1 MGEQYFMSN
10 FSRKPRLV
18 FILALLVLSACSNSI
33 LSQSDDS
40 AGATGTTTL
49 TVPVPTTVPWEK
61 GAPEA
66 AWAAWLTTFAV
77 IDASEISESECGV
90 FAILVTDESLTFY
103 SWDGV
108 QWSDKSDVLGG
119 GRGKYP
125 QKVYSSDYTN
135 DGVIDYFITY
145 RTRKNSGPT
154 YGGFFAIPWSGDLR
168 CVWNWVD
175 IDNGRDNTK
184 VIDKPEID
192 QRKGRVYAA
201 GYVNRRYSSRRQLK
215 YSPSANSFVFDDVF
229 EK

>member
-1 MGEQYFMSN
+1 MSKFTRKSCIAFVLSVAVLSSCSN
-10 FSRKPRLV
+10 FSASP
-18 FILALLVLSACSNSI
+18 SA
-33 LSQSDDS
+33 DS
-40 AGATGTTTL
+40 AGVTGSTTT
-49 TVPVPTTVPWEK
+49 TVPIPTTVPWVK

-77 IDASEISESECGV
+77 VDASEISESECGV
-90 FAILVTDESLTFY
+90 FAMLVTDESLTFY
-103 SWDGV
+103 SWDGR

-135 DGVIDYFITY
+135 DGVIDYFVTY
-145 RTRKNSGPT
+145 RTRKNSGTT
-154 YGGFFAIPWSGDLR
+154 YGGFFALPWSGDLR

-175 IDNGRDNTK
+175 IDDGRDISK
-184 VIDKPEID
+184 VIDKPDID

-201 GYVNRRYSSRRQLK
+201 GYVNRRYSTRRQLK

-229 EK
+229 QK

>member
-1 MGEQYFMSN
+1 MNN
-10 FSRKPRLV
+10 FIRKSRHALV
-18 FILALLVLSACSNSI
+18 LALVVLSSCSNSSA
-33 LSQSDDS
+33 SQSADS
-40 AGATGTTTL
+40 GEVSGTTTTTL
-49 TVPVPTTVPWEK
+49 PSSTTVPWEK

-77 IDASEISESECGV
+77 VDASEISESECGV
-90 FAILVTDESLTFY
+90 FAVLVTDESLTFY
-103 SWDGV
+103 SWDGL

-125 QKVYSSDYTN
+125 LKVYSSDYTN
-135 DGVIDYFITY
+135 DGVIDYFVTY
-145 RTRKNSGPT
+145 RTNKNSGTT
-154 YGGFFAIPWSGDLR
+154 YGGFFALPWSGDMR

-175 IDNGRDNTK
+175 IDNGRDITK

-192 QRKGRVYAA
+192 QRKGKVYAA
-201 GYVNRRYSSRRQLK
+201 GYVHRRYSSRRQLK

>member
-1 MGEQYFMSN
+1 MNYFIRK
-10 FSRKPRLV
+10 SRHVLV
-18 FILALLVLSACSNSI
+18 FALVVLSACSNSSA
-33 LSQSDDS
+33 SQSADPGEVNGS
-40 AGATGTTTL
+40 TTTTL
-49 TVPVPTTVPWEK
+49 PSSTTVPWEK

-77 IDASEISESECGV
+77 VDASEISESECGV
-90 FAILVTDESLTFY
+90 FAILVTEESLTFY

-135 DGVIDYFITY
+135 DGVIDYFVTY
-145 RTRKNSGPT
+145 RTRKNSGTT
-154 YGGFFAIPWSGDLR
+154 YGGFFALPWSGDLR

-175 IDNGRDNTK
+175 IDNGRDVTK

-192 QRKGRVYAA
+192 QRKGKVYAA
-201 GYVNRRYSSRRQLK
+201 GYVHRRYSSRRQLK

>member
-1 MGEQYFMSN
+1 MKIFIRK
-10 FSRKPRLV
+10 SRIAFVLS
-18 FILALLVLSACSNSI
+18 AAVLSACSNFSA
-33 LSQSDDS
+33 SPSADS
-40 AGATGTTTL
+40 AGATETTTM

-90 FAILVTDESLTFY
+90 FAVLVTEESLTFY

-125 QKVYSSDYTN
+125 LKVYSSDYTN
-135 DGVIDYFITY
+135 DGVIDYFVTY

-154 YGGFFAIPWSGDLR
+154 FGGFFTIPWSGDLR

-175 IDNGRDNTK
+175 IDDGRDISK
-184 VIDKPEID
+184 VIDSPEVD
-192 QRKGRVYAA
+192 QRKGRVFAA
-201 GYVNRRYSSRRQLK
+201 GYVNRRYDSRRQLK

-229 EK
+229 QK

>member
-1 MGEQYFMSN
+1 MNN
-10 FSRKPRLV
+10 FSRNSRRV
-18 FILALLVLSACSNSI
+18 FILALVVLSACSNS
-33 LSQSDDS
+33 SASKGDDS
-40 AGATGTTTL
+40 AEAPNTTT
-49 TVPVPTTVPWEK
+49 TTFPVSTTVPWQK

-77 IDASEISESECGV
+77 VDASEISESECGV
-90 FAILVTDESLTFY
+90 FAVLVTDESLTFY

-108 QWSDKSDVLGG
+108 QWSDKSDVLSG

-125 QKVYSSDYTN
+125 LKVYSSDYTN
-135 DGVIDYFITY
+135 DGVTDYFVTY

-154 YGGFFAIPWSGDLR
+154 FGGFFTIPWSGDLR

-175 IDNGRDNTK
+175 IDDGRDISK
-184 VIDKPEID
+184 VIDSPEVD

-229 EK
+229 QK

>member
-1 MGEQYFMSN
+1 M
-10 FSRKPRLV
+10 RK
-18 FILALLVLSACSNSI
+18 FIRKSHLISVLALAVLSACSNPAASP
-33 LSQSDDS
+33 SPDSDGS
-40 AGATGTTTL
+40 TGSTTT
-49 TVPVPTTVPWEK
+49 TIPIPTTVPWKE

-90 FAILVTDESLTFY
+90 FAMLVTDESLTFY

-108 QWSDKSDVLGG
+108 QWSDKSDVLSG

-135 DGVIDYFITY
+135 DGVIDYFVTY
-145 RTRKNSGPT
+145 RTRKNSGTT
-154 YGGFFAIPWSGDLR
+154 YGGFFALPWSGDLR

-175 IDNGRDNTK
+175 IDDGRDITK
-184 VIDKPEID
+184 VIDRPDID

-229 EK
+229 QK

>member
-1 MGEQYFMSN
+1 MSK
-10 FSRKPRLV
+10 FTRKPRLV

-192 QRKGRVYAA
+192 QRKGKVYAA

>member
-1 MGEQYFMSN
+1 MQYFMMN
-10 FSRKPRLV
+10 FTRKSRLV
-18 FILALLVLSACSNSI
+18 FILALVVLSACSKSSV
-33 LSQSDDS
+33 SQSDDS
-40 AGATGTTTL
+40 TGANGSTTTTL
-49 TVPVPTTVPWEK
+49 PVSTTVPSQK

-66 AWAAWLTTFAV
+66 AWATWLTTFAV
-77 IDASEISESECGV
+77 VDASEISESECGV
-90 FAILVTDESLTFY
+90 FAVLVTEESLTFY

-125 QKVYSSDYTN
+125 LKVYSSDYTN
-135 DGVIDYFITY
+135 DGVIDYFVTY

-154 YGGFFAIPWSGDLR
+154 FGGFFAIPWSGDLR

-175 IDNGRDNTK
+175 IDDGRDISK
-184 VIDKPEID
+184 VIDSPEID

-229 EK
+229 QK

>member
-1 MGEQYFMSN
+1 M
-10 FSRKPRLV
+10 
-18 FILALLVLSACSNSI
+18 A
-33 LSQSDDS
+33 
-40 AGATGTTTL
+40 
-49 TVPVPTTVPWEK
+49 PVPTTVPWEK

-77 IDASEISESECGV
+77 VDASEISESECGV
-90 FAILVTDESLTFY
+90 FAVLVTEESLTFY

-135 DGVIDYFITY
+135 DGVIDYFVTY
-145 RTRKNSGPT
+145 RTRKNSGPI
-154 YGGFFAIPWSGDLR
+154 YGGFFTIPWSGDMR

-175 IDNGRDNTK
+175 IDNGRDISK
-184 VIDKPEID
+184 VIDRPDVD

-215 YSPSANSFVFDDVF
+215 YSPSANSFVFDDVYQ
-229 EK
+229 K

>member
-1 MGEQYFMSN
+1 M
-10 FSRKPRLV
+10 
-18 FILALLVLSACSNSI
+18 
-33 LSQSDDS
+33 
-40 AGATGTTTL
+40 

-66 AWAAWLTTFAV
+66 AWAKWLTTFAV
-77 IDASEISESECGV
+77 VDASEISESECGV
-90 FAILVTDESLTFY
+90 FAVLVTDESLTFY

-125 QKVYSSDYTN
+125 QKVYSFDYTN
-135 DGVIDYFITY
+135 DGVIDYFVTY
-145 RTRKNSGPT
+145 RTNKNSGT
-154 YGGFFAIPWSGDLR
+154 TFGGFFAIPWSGELR

-175 IDNGRDNTK
+175 IDDGRDNTK

-192 QRKGRVYAA
+192 QRNGRVYAA
-201 GYVNRRYSSRRQLK
+201 GYVNRRYSTRRQLK

>member
-1 MGEQYFMSN
+1 MSK
-10 FSRKPRLV
+10 FIRKSRHVLV
-18 FILALLVLSACSNSI
+18 FALVVLSACSNSSA
-33 LSQSDDS
+33 SQSADS
-40 AGATGTTTL
+40 GEVNGTTTTTL
-49 TVPVPTTVPWEK
+49 PSSTTVPWEK

-77 IDASEISESECGV
+77 VDASEISESECGV
-90 FAILVTDESLTFY
+90 FAVLVTDESLTFY

-125 QKVYSSDYTN
+125 QKVYSSDFTN
-135 DGVIDYFITY
+135 DGVIDYFVTY
-145 RTRKNSGPT
+145 RTNKNSGNT
-154 YGGFFAIPWSGDLR
+154 YGGFFALPWSGDLR

-175 IDNGRDNTK
+175 MDNGRDITK

-192 QRKGRVYAA
+192 QQKGRVYAA
-201 GYVNRRYSSRRQLK
+201 GYVHRRYSSRRQLK

>member
-1 MGEQYFMSN
+1 MSK
-10 FSRKPRLV
+10 FTRKPRLV

-184 VIDKPEID
+184 VIDEPEID
-192 QRKGRVYAA
+192 QRKGKVYAA

>member
-1 MGEQYFMSN
+1 MSK
-10 FSRKPRLV
+10 FIRKSRHVLV
-18 FILALLVLSACSNSI
+18 FALVVLSACSNSSA
-33 LSQSDDS
+33 SQSADS
-40 AGATGTTTL
+40 GEVNGTTTTTL
-49 TVPVPTTVPWEK
+49 PSSTTVPWEK

-77 IDASEISESECGV
+77 VDASDISESECGV
-90 FAILVTDESLTFY
+90 FAMLVTDESLTFY

-108 QWSDKSDVLGG
+108 QWSDMSDVLGG

-135 DGVIDYFITY
+135 DGVIDYFVTY
-145 RTRKNSGPT
+145 RTNKNRGNT
-154 YGGFFAIPWSGDLR
+154 YGGFFALPWSGDMR

-175 IDNGRDNTK
+175 IDNGRDITK

-192 QRKGRVYAA
+192 QRKGKVYAA
-201 GYVNRRYSSRRQLK
+201 GYVHRRYSSRRQLK

>member
-1 MGEQYFMSN
+1 MNYFIRK
-10 FSRKPRLV
+10 SRHVLV
-18 FILALLVLSACSNSI
+18 FALVVLSACSNSSA
-33 LSQSDDS
+33 SQSADPGEVNGS
-40 AGATGTTTL
+40 TTTTL
-49 TVPVPTTVPWEK
+49 PSSTTVPWEK

-77 IDASEISESECGV
+77 VDASEISESECGV
-90 FAILVTDESLTFY
+90 FAILVTEESLTFY

-135 DGVIDYFITY
+135 DGVIDYFVTY
-145 RTRKNSGPT
+145 RTRKNSGTT
-154 YGGFFAIPWSGDLR
+154 YGGFFALPWSGDLR

-175 IDNGRDNTK
+175 IDNGRDVTK

-192 QRKGRVYAA
+192 QRKGKVYAA
-201 GYVNRRYSSRRQLK
+201 GYVHRRYSSRRQLK
-215 YSPSANSFVFDDVF
+215 YSPSANSFVFDDVYQ
-229 EK
+229 K

>member
-1 MGEQYFMSN
+1 MNYFIRK
-10 FSRKPRLV
+10 SRHVLV
-18 FILALLVLSACSNSI
+18 FALVVLSACSNSSA
-33 LSQSDDS
+33 SQSADPGEVNGS
-40 AGATGTTTL
+40 TTTTL
-49 TVPVPTTVPWEK
+49 PSSTTVPWEK
-61 GAPEA
+61 GAPDA

-77 IDASEISESECGV
+77 VDASEISESECGV
-90 FAILVTDESLTFY
+90 FAILVTEESLTFY

-135 DGVIDYFITY
+135 DGVIDYFVTY
-145 RTRKNSGPT
+145 RTRKNSGTT
-154 YGGFFAIPWSGDLR
+154 YGGFFALPWSGDLR

-175 IDNGRDNTK
+175 IDNGRDVTK

-192 QRKGRVYAA
+192 QRKGKVYAA
-201 GYVNRRYSSRRQLK
+201 GYVHRRYSSRRQLK

>member
-1 MGEQYFMSN
+1 MSN
-10 FSRKPRLV
+10 LSRKPRLV

-40 AGATGTTTL
+40 VGATGTTTL

>member
-1 MGEQYFMSN
+1 MSN
-10 FSRKPRLV
+10 FTRKPRLV

-49 TVPVPTTVPWEK
+49 TVPVPTTVPWET

>member
-1 MGEQYFMSN
+1 MNN
-10 FSRKPRLV
+10 FICKSRLV
-18 FILALLVLSACSNSI
+18 FVLTLAVLSACSNS
-33 LSQSDDS
+33 SVSNSDDS
-40 AGATGTTTL
+40 AGATDTTSTTFL
-49 TVPVPTTVPWEK
+49 VPNTFPWVK

-77 IDASEISESECGV
+77 VDASEISESECGV
-90 FAILVTDESLTFY
+90 FAVLVTDESLTFY

-135 DGVIDYFITY
+135 DGVIDYFVTY
-145 RTRKNSGPT
+145 RTRKNSGAT
-154 YGGFFAIPWSGDLR
+154 YGGFFALPWSGDLR

-175 IDNGRDNTK
+175 IDNGRDSSK
-184 VIDKPEID
+184 VIDDPEID

-201 GYVNRRYSSRRQLK
+201 GYVHRRYSSRRQLK

-229 EK
+229 QK

>member
-1 MGEQYFMSN
+1 MKN
-10 FSRKPRLV
+10 FTRKSRLV
-18 FILALLVLSACSNSI
+18 FILALTVVSACSNSI

-40 AGATGTTTL
+40 AGATETTTM

-66 AWAAWLTTFAV
+66 AWAEWLTTFAV
-77 IDASEISESECGV
+77 VDASEISESECGV
-90 FAILVTDESLTFY
+90 FAVLVTEESLTFY

-108 QWSDKSDVLGG
+108 QWSDKTDVLGG

-135 DGVIDYFITY
+135 DGVIDYFVTY
-145 RTRKNSGPT
+145 RTNKNSGT
-154 YGGFFAIPWSGDLR
+154 TFGGFFAIPWSGDLR

-175 IDNGRDNTK
+175 IDDGRDNTK

-201 GYVNRRYSSRRQLK
+201 GYVNRRYSTRRQLK